1 MSDEQALKRLSIVD
15 SEIEMYYQPK
25 PEGHELVE
33 GAKTYSAKDFDVL
46 MAEKFKLKRQL
57 GLN

>member
-1 MSDEQALKRLSIVD
+1 MSNKQALKRLQLVEN
-15 SEIEMYYQPK
+15 EIEMYYQPK

-57 GLN
+57 GLS